1 MMSWFL
7 HGQPGGVDARCG
19 EADHPALDLDR
30 HLDRAIDRVIARDSC
45 SGCGACVSFDS
56 GLVMQENSGGYLR
69 QLRRSAGRQSPG
81 AVALFRRVCPGV
93 CVSANASPGTT
104 SHELLGAHL
113 GVWKAWATDGEMR
126 RIGSSGGVLTTLSA
140 WLFHPGRT
148 ARVVSAATGSDP
160 RRSVP
165 VTITTREAA
174 LAAAGSRNAPVAV
187 LSKPDTYLPGS
198 IVVGKPC
205 EASVAAAVARVSTTS
220 RAERPTIVSFFCAG
234 TPRSH
239 ATRQLL
245 ADLEFSDESAL
256 DELSYRGDGWPGK
269 FSVRAGERAA
279 SVDHNTSWGKTL
291 GPSTQWRCK
300 ICPDGVG
307 ESADIVAADCWRT
320 DDRRFP
326 VFTEGL
332 GQSAVIAGS
341 SLGLEILIA
350 ARAAGVIHL
359 ETISMDSLAAV
370 QPLQRNRRRL
380 LAARAWGSVV
390 AGRLLPRYRGF
401 SLTRLTLQTPLAA
414 LTVARGT
421 YRRVRRSLR
430 MNA

>member
-1 MMSWFL
+1 MRAASERSHPQIGIHISHPEYEDTPHIFNHGGSPSCVDSHPSKTSHTQSTQSPATVRVGYPERVMRRDPMMSWFL

-198 IVVGKPC
+198 IVVGKP
-205 EASVAAAVARVSTTS
+205 
-220 RAERPTIVSFFCAG
+220 
-234 TPRSH
+234 
-239 ATRQLL
+239 
-245 ADLEFSDESAL
+245 
-256 DELSYRGDGWPGK
+256 
-269 FSVRAGERAA
+269 
-279 SVDHNTSWGKTL
+279 
-291 GPSTQWRCK
+291 
-300 ICPDGVG
+300 
-307 ESADIVAADCWRT
+307 
-320 DDRRFP
+320 
-326 VFTEGL
+326 
-332 GQSAVIAGS
+332 
-341 SLGLEILIA
+341 
-350 ARAAGVIHL
+350 
-359 ETISMDSLAAV
+359 
-370 QPLQRNRRRL
+370 
-380 LAARAWGSVV
+380 
-390 AGRLLPRYRGF
+390 
-401 SLTRLTLQTPLAA
+401 
-414 LTVARGT
+414 
-421 YRRVRRSLR
+421 
-430 MNA
+430 